1 MIYITTVENKS
12 TGYTQASM
20 NYMMSL
26 YKAEED
32 FTVFPIKNVLNWK
45 LMPFW
50 AEPLSTWT
58 GKSGVSRDIGVY
70 HHLPDALPTLSK
82 IHEKKSIAITTFET
96 DKLPRW
102 MIDSLNKSK
111 FDLFLTPSDFNTEIL
126 RKSIEAPVYT
136 LPHAI
141 GDWWWNDSDPLTNE
155 SDERP
160 YTFLYAGAWN
170 GRKNPEMVLDAY
182 LDAFPTETG
191 DTCLAIKTLKQES
204 FLNKLSSK
212 IKDRTDVFVYHQ
224 MFNEK
229 QMKWFHKMADCYV
242 SAHRGEGFG
251 LGLLQSKLLGRPCI
265 YTDWSAPK
273 EFCNQS
279 RDDIAIE
286 YEMKAISKFDQEHMH
301 FQTDD
306 DEVLYWAEPSYDHL
320 VASMRD
326 AYKRGRSNYH
336 QKEWLAELRNLY
348 SWENVGNMFKDYK
361 SMLS

>member
-12 TGYTQASM
+12 TGYTQASL

-26 YKAEED
+26 YRTEQD

-50 AEPLSTWT
+50 TDPLTMWT
-58 GKSGVSRDIGVY
+58 GKSGVSRDIGIY
-70 HHLPDALPTLSK
+70 HHLPDALSTLPK
-82 IHEKKSIAITTFET
+82 IHEKKSIGITTFET
-96 DKLPRW
+96 TQLPRW
-102 MIDSLNKSK
+102 ITNALNKSK
-111 FDLFLTPSDFNTEIL
+111 FDMILTPSDFNTEIL
-126 RKSIEAPVYT
+126 RESLDMPVHT
-136 LPHAI
+136 LPHSI
-141 GDWWWNDSDPLTNE
+141 GEWWW
-155 SDERP
+155 SDEDKETDHSEDRP
-160 YTFLYAGAWN
+160 FTFLYAGAWN
-170 GRKNPEMVLDAY
+170 GRKNPQMILNAY
-182 LDAFPTETG
+182 LDAFPKETG

-204 FLNKLSSK
+204 FIAKLADK
-212 IKDRTDVFVYHQ
+212 IGDRSDVFIYHE

-273 EFCNQS
+273 EFCNSS
-279 RDDIAIE
+279 REDIAIE
-286 YEMKAISKFDQEHMH
+286 YDMKAISKFDQEHMH

-306 DEVLYWAEPSYDHL
+306 DEVLYWADPNYDHL
-320 VASMRD
+320 VSSMRE
-326 AYKRGRSNYH
+326 AYRRGRSDYS
-336 QKEWLAELRNLY
+336 QKEWLPELRSSY
-348 SWENVGNMFKDYK
+348 SWENIGNMFKDYK